1 MSKNPKVTEIEELVI
16 QLKNKCKAAKL
27 PMFIAICTSSPDED
41 TMTNTELNEIKSP
54 NYLTDFVTP
63 YNCNLKLSPDYIA
76 DGIKAINGFGDIKRK
91 DVLDLDELDFRVP
104 ESFKN

>member
-16 QLKNKCKAAKL
+16 QLKNKCKAARL
-27 PMFIAICTSSPDED
+27 PMFIAVCTSSPDED

-54 NYLTDFVTP
+54 NYLTDFVAP
-63 YNCNLKLSPDYIA
+63 YYCNLKLSPDYIA